1 MLAISISLEKSN
13 PLYKKG
19 LNVFRSDTYWK
30 ERIVGSVGFIMYFL
44 GNILEIFSSPHPS
57 IYATSDPPALW
68 ITGALLSIGLVII
81 TLTPYRR
88 YTPALFIAT
97 MYFVNFNIIL
107 SYLSSTIKYSDS
119 LKNGEHINL
128 EPSIYLFTS
137 YFIFFV
143 SSQMLESRRELLTI
157 TVCEILFFACGV
169 YYCREYKPSLL
180 DPNQQLLFM
189 FVMIGNIIVG
199 LLRMRLTQ
207 ISGDSSI
214 QFKTISENAR
224 DIQCIVDRNFN
235 FVYINPAVKEISG
248 LGFSDLSGKNF
259 SSLVIETDQQA
270 VLASLEALRQSPEE
284 KQSAEYR
291 IKTTSGKYIWVESI
305 FSSFKMNR
313 QGKTELIF
321 AETRNIENRKMLEEE
336 IQRQLR
342 MEEMLIKHSNQFI
355 NVGRAEI
362 QQGIDVALGEFG
374 SMLQADALMV
384 YRMHGK
390 LQDEFRST
398 NQWVSKD
405 GASVTPHFN
414 LSIKINQ
421 QLVQFLRS
429 LRGNKTAHGKFF
441 NAEQLFEI
449 LALNT
454 KELPGKRFFLVSL
467 QSGNIVNGFV
477 VFVFDEK
484 AQQAP
489 LSIFGLTGNMVSSAF
504 TRMRTELRLHEAQLT
519 NEAILRALP
528 DWLYII
534 NKNGEFTGT
543 NNYSTLPD
551 YIPDYG
557 LIGKTF
563 GDVLSGEIGDKFSST
578 LAEVI
583 DSDMAASFEYQDSH
597 IYKGRNFKTI
607 IAPFKANEYL
617 VIIRD
622 ISDLKK
628 AQNELLSKAKKL
640 EQSNKELEEFAYVVS
655 HDMKQPIRTIISYLS
670 LLKKKHTEALPP
682 EAQEFVNY
690 SIEGANKM
698 SDLIRDILQYSR
710 LDQEITL
717 AKGVSIQ
724 SIMQK
729 VRKNINDSIV
739 SNNAEVFY
747 DELPAVTGNETMLME
762 LFQNLTENGIKYNLS
777 KEKKVRISAT
787 DKGNEWLF
795 EIQDNGIGFEQQY
808 AQQIFKIFKRLHTDG
823 EFQGTGIGLTICQKV
838 VEKHGGKIWAESEKG
853 VGSHFFFTLPK

>member
-13 PLYKKG
+13 PLYKKV

-44 GNILEIFSSPHPS
+44 GNMLEIFSSPHPS

-119 LKNGEHINL
+119 LKTGEHINL

-157 TVCEILFFACGV
+157 TVCEILFFAGGV

-248 LGFSDLSGKNF
+248 LGFNDLSGKNF
-259 SSLVIETDQQA
+259 SLLVAETDQLA

-405 GASVTPHFN
+405 GDSVIPHFN

-449 LALNT
+449 QALNT

-484 AQQAP
+484 VQQAP

-557 LIGKTF
+557 LLGKTF
-563 GDVLSGEIGDKFSST
+563 GDVLPGEIGDKFSGT
-578 LAEVI
+578 LAQVI
-583 DSDMAASFEYQDSH
+583 DSDMAASFEYQDTH

-739 SNNAEVFY
+739 SNNAEVIY

-762 LFQNLTENGIKYNLS
+762 LFQNLTENGIKYNLN
-777 KEKKVRISAT
+777 KEKKIHITAT
-787 DKGNEWLF
+787 DKETEWLF
-795 EIQDNGIGFEQQY
+795 EICDNGIGFEQQY